1 MQCENPAAALGTTPA
16 AALCSEAATG
26 ISNLAG
32 AVSAGEPCS
41 DHGHPGE
48 IATQDTVTLSTI
60 TLGPTRK
67 GLPSLLASSGEDF
80 TTPVGL
86 RLWSP

>member
-32 AVSAGEPCS
+32 AVSAGERVQTM
-41 DHGHPGE
+41 D
-48 IATQDTVTLSTI
+48 I
-60 TLGPTRK
+60 LGK
-67 GLPSLLASSGEDF
+67 
-80 TTPVGL
+80 
-86 RLWSP
+86 